1 MTAIRNTRVPQAA
14 SGSNRAPGAS
24 TKALAKSAGLPED
37 VINSMPEPPK
47 PTETDGKKAWE
58 EGNFEE
64 AVSRWER
71 SLKSV
76 LRFFERHSTFLC

>member
-47 PTETDGKKAWE
+47 PPETDGKKA
-58 EGNFEE
+58 